1 MDRRKHKSR
10 NDEFDILENQYKKNK
25 NTKEEKQ
32 QNTNILPPVI
42 KNKKS
47 KKIDNDE
54 STDDSDS
61 TFSSISDS
69 FNDTDSTFSTD
80 TDTDDDKRKKN
91 REKSKESKSKSRKEK
106 SKERKSRKEKI
117 KSKSNSKREKSRKD
131 KKIKSK
137 NIYSNSEPKIVSQ
150 NISSQGSSKYYKNR
164 NNSNNN
170 ITFVDPSTIF
180 ENPHSVL
187 SQNILNEKEPVKNN
201 LSNVSDYQV
210 HESQKIIIEKSMNI
224 INSNNNFKEYDIKL
238 PTKNSNGNYFELLN
252 LSNIT
257 PTYKFESQNKII
269 SSDEI
274 QENIYTILNPPK
286 NIKLLFHNDEWIII
300 K

>member
-32 QNTNILPPVI
+32 QNSNILPPVI

-47 KKIDNDE
+47 KKIVSDE

-61 TFSSISDS
+61 RFSSDS
-69 FNDTDSTFSTD
+69 FDDTDSTFSTD
-80 TDTDDDKRKKN
+80 TDTDDEKRKKN
-91 REKSKESKSKSRKEK
+91 REKSKESKSKSQKEK

-117 KSKSNSKREKSRKD
+117 KSKSDSKREKSRKD

-137 NIYSNSEPKIVSQ
+137 NIYSKSEPKIVSQ
-150 NISSQGSSKYYKNR
+150 NISRQGSSKYYKNR
-164 NNSNNN
+164 NNTNNN

-180 ENPHSVL
+180 ENPLSVL
-187 SQNILNEKEPVKNN
+187 SQNILDEKEPVKNN

-274 QENIYTILNPPK
+274 HENIYTILNPPK